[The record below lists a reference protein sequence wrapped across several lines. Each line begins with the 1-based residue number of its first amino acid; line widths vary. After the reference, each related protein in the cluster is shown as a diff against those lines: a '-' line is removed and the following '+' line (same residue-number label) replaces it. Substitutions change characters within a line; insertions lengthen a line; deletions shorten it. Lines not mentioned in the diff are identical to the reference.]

1 MPSSEALTDEYVA
14 QLLAKDAKDRT
25 IKYSSYGLQAILPKR
40 PTTNAPKPNTRFL
53 KNIIKET
60 DSHNAALRAKE
71 IADAR
76 LRLRGINGND
86 PANLQ
91 RRHRGSNGPW
101 DQDAR
106 SSKRRRLDEG
116 RHEDAHQTERRLH
129 RYTDEDE
136 RHHRRR
142 KRHYEDDSID
152 TEAERSSR
160 HRRHHRRRHVGSTS
174 PHFAR
179 TRRRRSRHRHPSRS
193 RSILSS
199 TSRSRSP
206 GSRKHP
212 HHHHR
217 SSHHQRRHSSP
228 SSSHPRNTNN
238 LSPPPSSSASDSDPL
253 SSLIGPLPPSQNQDQ
268 NQNPTTPHPPLRRG
282 RGAHTLHSASAPMD
296 THFAST
302 YDPTLDIQ
310 AAALDPAEEDDWD
323 NALEAL
329 RDRAKWRAG
338 GAERLRAAGFTD
350 EEVRKWERSG
360 DGEGREA
367 DVRWS
372 GPGEGREWD
381 RGKVVG
387 DDGVRVQVE
396 LGRLKGT

>member
-1 MPSSEALTDEYVA
+1 MPSSEALTDDYVA

-76 LRLRGINGND
+76 LRLRGINGNV
-86 PANLQ
+86 PAKDLQ
-91 RRHRGSNGPW
+91 RGHRGSGPR
-101 DQDAR
+101 DQEDAR
-106 SSKRRRLDEG
+106 STKRRRLDEG
-116 RHEDAHQTERRLH
+116 RREDAHQTERRSH
-129 RYTDEDE
+129 RHTDEDE
-136 RHHRRR
+136 RHHKRR
-142 KRHYEDDSID
+142 KRHYEDDSTD

-160 HRRHHRRRHVGSTS
+160 HRRHHRRRHDRSTS
-174 PHFAR
+174 PRSDRAQP
-179 TRRRRSRHRHPSRS
+179 RRSRHRRPSPS
-193 RSILSS
+193 RSILSTS
-199 TSRSRSP
+199 SRSRSP

-217 SSHHQRRHSSP
+217 SHHQRRHSSP
-228 SSSHPRNTNN
+228 SSSHPPNTNN
-238 LSPPPSSSASDSDPL
+238 LSPPPSARPSSPASNSDPL
-253 SSLIGPLPPSQNQDQ
+253 SSLIGPLPPSQ

-350 EEVRKWERSG
+350 EEVRKWEKSG